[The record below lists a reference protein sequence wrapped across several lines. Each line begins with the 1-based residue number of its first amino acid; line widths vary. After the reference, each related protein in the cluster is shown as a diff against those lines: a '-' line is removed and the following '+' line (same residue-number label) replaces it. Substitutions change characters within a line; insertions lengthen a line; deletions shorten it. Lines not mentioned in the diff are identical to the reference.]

1 MLTEIDDPAAALLA
15 ARYGA
20 SAPDVR
26 LRWNSVVE
34 TLLNHRSVR
43 AYRPDLFSPGIWWSG
58 LRMKRL
64 GSSAHALQMNS

>member
-34 TLLNHRSVR
+34 TLL
-43 AYRPDLFSPGIWWSG
+43 
-58 LRMKRL
+58 KRL
-64 GSSAHALQMNS
+64 LLNRVSECADIAVNGALEPSAGS